1 MTLAGKLLGR
11 LMKELFAPSGESLD
25 RSAYEQSGA
34 IDHSGPRLRKEG
46 FMMLTS
52 IVSSPRGR
60 FTLPAFMTILLLLS
74 SLAMAQTTLSTGTIN
89 GTVTDPSGAV
99 VSSAKVVITNTGT
112 AQKINLTSSSSGSF
126 SSGPLDPGQYKV
138 EVTAKGFS
146 GISEMVTVQVGNTA
160 TVLAKLIVGQESQVI
175 EVQGST
181 VQVNTEQATVQGVLT
196 SAQIENLPVNG
207 RNFLDLAQLEPGVQ
221 IQDGQNFDPTKAG
234 YSSISFGGRFGRTAR
249 VNVDG
254 VDVSDETVGTTT
266 ADVPASAIDEFQIS
280 QSSLDLSQDLT
291 SSGAVNVTTKSGTNK
306 LHGEAFGFFRDH
318 SMAAAAA
325 GGQDL
330 YNQRSQYGASL
341 GGPVI
346 KNKLFFFAD
355 GERTK
360 QDSLAPVVLSGTPYA
375 PDGAGFSSPFR
386 EDNLIGKVDY
396 NLRNGAKAFYRYSYF
411 KNSLLATFG
420 LGFSVYDNKDITRQ
434 HVVGFDFTT
443 GSFSHSIRFSYLK
456 FQNQI
461 VDATLSNSSLPFCC
475 TGLELSSG
483 SFFTGPNLLAP
494 QSTPQSNREIKYD
507 GSKTYHT
514 HTIRYGISFNHV
526 QGGGFADFYGSA
538 PRVSWSTNGATEA
551 FAATG
556 SFGNGDPANP
566 LNYPVNRLR
575 VGNGQG
581 FNTLN
586 PALGFP
592 AGGLGPD
599 NRIGL
604 YVGDSWKIKPNLTV
618 SVGVR
623 YDRDTGRTDSDL
635 AAIPEINAEF
645 PGYGNR
651 VQQANANLAPQF
663 GFAWDPGKNGKTVIR
678 GGVGLFFENVI
689 WNNVLFDRPERLRT
703 GAFNAVTSA
712 CFGGNPQPV
721 PIRDASGNAST
732 ISPVGIC
739 GNNVHIGDVIPQI
752 LSFWQQV
759 LAGNTFDTKAVN
771 PNFVG
776 TSLAEGLGVPGP
788 ALFDPNYKTP
798 RSVQI
803 NIGIQREIRHGM
815 VLSADYL
822 RNIETKTLLG
832 IDVNKVGDISTFNQG
847 GAQAAI
853 ASVEANCGLGVTVA
867 STYSGNCNLDPSN
880 GTNDGLTYGTV
891 SNPARP
897 AVMEDY
903 ASNGLGVPND
913 ASGVGCGQPIAAGGF
928 GHPCAFGGVNPN
940 QNQAFFLKP
949 IGRSVYN
956 ALQLKLTQNVNNPMR
971 GVKALNFQISYS
983 LSNLSNTGGAQVT
996 GTPADSDQDFV
1007 LTAADNNKPGRYYGP
1022 ALLDRTHQIS
1032 FGGYADV
1039 PGGFRLGLIAHFYSP
1054 LSSAIVAP
1062 NFGSSA
1068 EIFRTDFTGDGSVG
1082 DPVPGTHLGQFDRGT
1097 NAGSLN
1103 ALISHYNTTQGNQA
1117 TPAGNVLIQ
1126 NNQMTLTDLQN
1137 LGGVSPLIDPAP
1149 AGQVN
1154 YTWLRALD
1162 MRLAWRHTFKD
1173 RFTIEPSVGFFNLPN
1188 FSNFNL
1194 PPNTMNGILFGA
1206 GNGSINGTTKAD
1218 NEAFRVGNGTGVY
1231 GLGSQR
1237 QIEFGL
1243 RFVF

>member
-1 MTLAGKLLGR
+1 
-11 LMKELFAPSGESLD
+11 
-25 RSAYEQSGA
+25 
-34 IDHSGPRLRKEG
+34 
-46 FMMLTS
+46 MMLNFN
-52 IVSSPRGR
+52 SPRRSNR
-60 FTLPAFMTILLLLS
+60 FSLLALFCVLALSCGTSLL
-74 SLAMAQTTLSTGTIN
+74 AQTTLSTGSIN
-89 GTVTDPSGAV
+89 GTVSDPSGAV
-99 VSSAKVVITNTGT
+99 VSGAKVLITSTSTG
-112 AQKINLTSSSSGSF
+112 QKTDLTSNAAGSF
-126 SSGPLDPGQYKV
+126 SSGPLAPGTYKV
-138 EVTAKGFS
+138 QVSAKGFS
-146 GISEMVTVQVGNTA
+146 SVSQNVVVQVGNTA
-160 TVLAKLIVGQESQVI
+160 TVNTNLAVGQESTVV
-175 EVQGST
+175 EVQGSS

-249 VNVDG
+249 INVDG
-254 VDVSDETVGTTT
+254 VDISDETVGTTT
-266 ADVPASAIDEFQIS
+266 ADIPASAIDEFQLS

-291 SSGAVNVTTKSGTNK
+291 SSGAVNVTTRSGTNA

-318 SMAAAAA
+318 SLAAASA

-330 YNQRSQYGASL
+330 YSQRDQYGARL
-341 GGPVI
+341 GGPFI
-346 KNKLFFFAD
+346 KNKLFFFGD

-360 QDSLAPVVLSGTPYA
+360 QASFAPVVLSGTPYA
-375 PDGAGFSSPFR
+375 GIGVGFSQPFI

-396 NLRNGAKAFYRYSYF
+396 NLSNGAKAFYRYSYF

-434 HVVGFDFTT
+434 HVAGVDFST
-443 GSFSHSIRFSYLK
+443 GSFTHSIRFSYLK

-461 VDATLSNSSLPFCC
+461 VDSTLNNNALPFCC

-483 SFFTGPNLLAP
+483 SFFVGPNLLAP

-507 GSKTYHT
+507 GSKIYHS
-514 HTIRYGISFNHV
+514 HTFRYGVAYNHI
-526 QGGGFADFYGSA
+526 QGGGFASFYGTA
-538 PRVSWSTNGATEA
+538 PRVSWSTNSTTEA

-556 SFGNGDPANP
+556 PYPGGDANP

-581 FNTLN
+581 FSTLE

-604 YVGDSWKIKPNLTV
+604 YVGDSWKIKSNLTL
-618 SVGVR
+618 SFGLR

-635 AAIPEINAEF
+635 PADPNINAAF

-651 VQQANANLAPQF
+651 VDQANLNFAPQI
-663 GFAWDPGKNGKTVIR
+663 GFAWDPNKNGKTVVR
-678 GGVGLFFENVI
+678 GGVGLFYENVI
-689 WNNVLFDRPERLRT
+689 WNNVLFDRPARLQT

-712 CFGGNPQPV
+712 CFGGNAEPV
-721 PIRDASGNAST
+721 PVSSGT
-732 ISPVGIC
+732 ITPSGIC
-739 GNNVHIGDVIPQI
+739 GNNVHVGDVIPQI
-752 LSFWQQV
+752 MSFWQQV
-759 LAGNTFDTKAVN
+759 LAGNTFDPHTPN
-771 PNFVG
+771 PNYAG
-776 TSLAEGLGVPGP
+776 TALAEGLGQP
-788 ALFDPNYKTP
+788 AFLFAPNYKTP
-798 RSVQI
+798 VSVQI
-803 NIGIQREIRHGM
+803 NFGIQREIHHGL
-815 VLSADYL
+815 VFSADYL
-822 RNIETKTLLG
+822 RNVETRTLLA
-832 IDVNKVGDISTFNQG
+832 IDVNKVGDISTFNLG

-853 ASVEANCGLGVTVA
+853 AATETACLGAPGTVA
-867 STYSGNCNLDPSN
+867 QTYSAPCPTGNFTDRSGANRP
-880 GTNDGLTYGTV
+880 LT
-891 SNPARP
+891 
-897 AVMEDY
+897 MEDY
-903 ASNGLGVPND
+903 AGFGLATPND
-913 ASGVGCGQPIAAGGF
+913 ATGVGCAQDPATVGGL
-928 GHPCAFGGVNPN
+928 GYACAFGGVNSM

-956 ALQLKLTQNVNNPMR
+956 ALQMKLVENVNKPFT
-971 GVKALNFQISYS
+971 GVKALNFQVAYS
-983 LSNLSNTGGAQVT
+983 LSNFSNTGGAQLT

-1007 LTAADNNKPGRYYGP
+1007 LSAADNNKPGRYYGP

-1039 PGGFRLGLIAHFYSP
+1039 PGGFRFGLIAHFYSP

-1062 NFGSSA
+1062 NFGA
-1068 EIFRTDFTGDGSVG
+1068 AGEIFRTDFTGDGTTG

-1097 NAGSLN
+1097 NASNLN
-1103 ALISHYNTTQGNQA
+1103 ALISKYNTTFGNQP
-1117 TPAGNVLIQ
+1117 TPAGNLLVQ
-1126 NNQMTLTDLQN
+1126 NNLMTLADLQA
-1137 LGGVSPLIDPAP
+1137 LGGVAPVIDPAP

-1154 YTWLRALD
+1154 YTWLRAMDLK
-1162 MRLAWRHTFKD
+1162 LAWRHTFRD
-1173 RFTIEPSVGFFNLPN
+1173 RFTIEPSVGFYNLPN

-1206 GNGSINGTTKAD
+1206 GNGSINGTTRAD

-1231 GLGSQR
+1231 GLGAQR

>member
-1 MTLAGKLLGR
+1 
-11 LMKELFAPSGESLD
+11 
-25 RSAYEQSGA
+25 
-34 IDHSGPRLRKEG
+34 
-46 FMMLTS
+46 MLTLN
-52 IVSSPRGR
+52 SPRPSSR
-60 FTLPAFMTILLLLS
+60 FCLMALVTFLVLAS
-74 SLAMAQTTLSTGTIN
+74 SMLFAQTTLSTGSIN
-89 GTVTDPSGAV
+89 GTVTDQSGAV
-99 VSSAKVVITNTGT
+99 VSDAKVVVTNLGT
-112 AQKINLTSSSSGSF
+112 NQTINLTSNSAGTF
-126 SSGPLDPGQYKV
+126 RSGPLDPGSYKV
-138 EVTAKGFS
+138 QVSAKGFS
-146 GISEMVTVQVGNTA
+146 SSSQNITVQVGNSA
-160 TVLAKLIVGQESQVI
+160 TFNAKLQIGQESQVI
-175 EVQGST
+175 EVQGSV
-181 VQVNTEQATVQGVLT
+181 VQVNTEQAIVQGVLT
-196 SAQIENLPVNG
+196 SDQVENLPVNG

-266 ADVPASAIDEFQIS
+266 ADIPASAIDEFQIS

-291 SSGAVNVTTKSGTNK
+291 SSGAVNVTTKSGTNT

-318 SMAAAAA
+318 SMAAAAP
-325 GGQDL
+325 GGKDL
-330 YNQRSQYGASL
+330 YSQRDQYGARL
-341 GGPVI
+341 GGAII

-360 QDSLAPVVLSGTPYA
+360 QASFAPVVLSGTPYA
-375 PDGAGFSSPFR
+375 SDGAGFSQPFI
-386 EDNLIGKVDY
+386 EDNLVGKLDY
-396 NLRNGAKAFYRYSYF
+396 NLGNGSKAFYRYSYF

-420 LGFSVYDNKDITRQ
+420 LGFSLYNNKDVTRQ
-434 HVVGFDFTT
+434 HVVGFDFNS
-443 GSFSHSIRFSYLK
+443 GSFSHSLRFSYLK

-461 VDATLSNSSLPFCC
+461 VDATLGNSALPFCC

-483 SFFTGPNLLAP
+483 SFFVGPNLLAP
-494 QSTPQSNREIKYD
+494 QSTPQSNREFKYD
-507 GSKTYHT
+507 GSKIVHSHT
-514 HTIRYGISFNHV
+514 LRYGVSFNHV
-526 QGGGFADFYGSA
+526 QGGGFADFYGTA
-538 PRVSWSTNGATEA
+538 PRVSWSTNSGTEA
-551 FAATG
+551 FAAGGPFPGG
-556 SFGNGDPANP
+556 SANP

-581 FNTLN
+581 FNTLS
-586 PALGFP
+586 PALGYP

-599 NRIGL
+599 NRIGI
-604 YVGDSWKIKPNLTV
+604 YVGDSWKIKSNLTL
-618 SVGVR
+618 SFGLR

-635 AAIPEINAEF
+635 PAIPEINAEF

-651 VQQANANLAPQF
+651 VKQANMNLAPQI

-678 GGVGLFFENVI
+678 GGVGLFYENVI
-689 WNNVLFDRPERLRT
+689 WNNVLFDRPGRLRT

-712 CFGGNPQPV
+712 CQGGNSLPV
-721 PIRDASGNAST
+721 PVHGGT

-739 GNNVHIGDVIPQI
+739 GNDVHVGNVIPQI
-752 LSFWQQV
+752 QAFWQQV
-759 LAGNTFDTKAVN
+759 LAGNAFDPKTPN
-771 PNFVG
+771 PNFIG
-776 TSLAEGLGVPGP
+776 TSLSQGLGVPGP
-788 ALFDPNYKTP
+788 ALFAPNYTTP

-803 NIGIQREIRHGM
+803 NFGIQREIRHGM
-815 VLSADYL
+815 ILTADFL
-822 RNIETKTLLG
+822 RNIETRTLLG
-832 IDVNKVGDISTFNQG
+832 IDVNKVGDVSTFNLA

-853 ASVEANCGLGVTVA
+853 ADALTACGAATVADSYSAPCPSGNFTDSSGNNVPLTMADYAAFGLGT
-867 STYSGNCNLDPSN
+867 
-880 GTNDGLTYGTV
+880 
-891 SNPARP
+891 
-897 AVMEDY
+897 
-903 ASNGLGVPND
+903 PND
-913 ASGVGCGQPIAAGGF
+913 VAGVGCNQPGSAGGL
-928 GHPCAFGGVNPN
+928 GHPCAFGGVNAN

-956 ALQLKLTQNVNNPMR
+956 ALQMKVTQNVTNPFR
-971 GVKALNFQISYS
+971 GVKAVNFQAAYS
-983 LSNLSNTGGAQVT
+983 LSNFSNTGGAQLT

-1007 LTAADNNKPGRYYGP
+1007 LTAADNNRPGRYYGP

-1062 NFGSSA
+1062 NFGNSA
-1068 EIFRTDFTGDGSVG
+1068 EIYRTDFTGDGTVG
-1082 DPVPGTHLGQFDRGT
+1082 DPLPGTHLGQFDRSI

-1103 ALISHYNTTQGNQA
+1103 SLISGYNSRQGNQP

-1126 NNQMTLTDLQN
+1126 NGLMNLTDLQG
-1137 LGGVSPLIDPAP
+1137 LGGVSPVIDPAP

-1206 GNGSINGTTKAD
+1206 GNGSINGTTKSD

-1231 GLGSQR
+1231 GLGAQR

-1243 RFVF
+1243 RLIF